1 MSTQWHDLSGPARP
15 IWSSGISISAFL
27 LVKKKNMVI
36 WKAAV
41 SCWYLPR
48 LFRPCFTQG
57 ARKLHAILKTIRS
70 RTCGW
75 LARQHV
81 QVWTVLDSVTRCSAA
96 YSVQHY
102 FLQQQVLVLA
112 RKRFAR
118 DGGVPSASALFYIF
132 GVPVSLVG
140 EPLHSSCSLWP
151 PKVTRSWQSPAEVP
165 SWQMASR

>member
-81 QVWTVLDSVTRCSAA
+81 QVWTVLDWVTRCSAA

-118 DGGVPSASALFYIF
+118 DGGVPSASALF
-132 GVPVSLVG
+132 
-140 EPLHSSCSLWP
+140 LHIRSTCQSCW
-151 PKVTRSWQSPAEVP
+151 R
-165 SWQMASR
+165 ASALFM